1 MLDVDFVKWSARP
14 LDSNTYL
21 LDDHLGGFDKD
32 YNNIVLD
39 HFAPGSTCYTE
50 YIFPD
55 CVKEKYP
62 HLNLKFSAYLALHG
76 NHVYIVGREAS
87 RLNVPEKQFKNFLCS
102 FNRADQIGRHW
113 LVAALNHRGWFN
125 PEYSS
130 KHFALNQHS
139 IRTCNIVPHINVK
152 DLVFYDQIIQHDW
165 NGDSRAHNSHM
176 QILAP
181 KIQDNFVTLVSET
194 FAAET
199 SIPFWTEKFM
209 YPIANKTL
217 WVAFAAP
224 GYHKF
229 LEKYLGFKKHSC
241 FDYSF
246 DNIEDH
252 AERLHALLDMLQPF
266 STMSVAEWQEIY
278 KAEKDIIAYNH
289 QWLCKHHA
297 FEHLIK
303 FDEFDYPI
311 KTNHDWVQ
319 KFGSPYLLD
328 TYTYYRYVKYSISS
342 N

>member
-1 MLDVDFVKWSARP
+1 MSDVDFFKWSARP
-14 LDSNTYL
+14 ISDNTYL
-21 LDDHLGGFDKD
+21 LDDHLGGFDED
-32 YNNIVLD
+32 FRNRVLD

-50 YIFPD
+50 YILPD
-55 CVKEKYP
+55 QVKKRYP

-87 RLNVPEKQFKNFLCS
+87 RIAVPKKQFKNFLCS

-139 IRTCNIVPHINVK
+139 IRAHNIVPHINIK
-152 DLVFYDQIIQHDW
+152 DLNFYEQLIQHDW
-165 NGDSRAHNSHM
+165 NGDSRAHKEHM
-176 QILAP
+176 WTLAP
-181 KIQDNFVTLVSET
+181 KIQDNFMTLVAET

-199 SIPFWTEKFM
+199 TVPFWTEKFM

-217 WVAFAAP
+217 WAAFAAP

-229 LEKYLGFKKHSC
+229 VETYLGFKPYKC

-246 DNIEDH
+246 DKIENH
-252 AERLHALLDMLQPF
+252 ADRLHALLEMLEPF
-266 STMSVAEWQEIY
+266 SKMTVDEWQNIY
-278 KAEKDIIAYNH
+278 QTEQHTIEYNH
-289 QWLCKHHA
+289 QWLCNHNA
-297 FEHLIK
+297 FAHLTM
-303 FDEFDYPI
+303 FDEFDFPI
-311 KTNHDWVQ
+311 ESNHDWVQ
-319 KFGSPYLLD
+319 KFGSPYELA
-328 TYTYYRYVKYSISS
+328 TYTHYQFIKYSISS